1 MNHLL
6 VASVFDISLFLS
18 QNRNTPKH
26 RVKKKVKLFIKMT
39 CHGGKNCFCFL
50 FVFCFFFVQ
59 KNLPLKK
66 YFNLMFLS
74 HMGIYQI
81 LNSCLVQ

>member
-50 FVFCFFFVQ
+50 FVFCFFLSKKTCHL
-59 KNLPLKK
+59 KNILTLC
-66 YFNLMFLS
+66 FLA
-74 HMGIYQI
+74 IWEYTKF
-81 LNSCLVQ
+81 